1 MLRCLRVP
9 ASALLLSALLV
20 PTVHAGAAPQLNSS
34 QASVIVTSF
43 VVLSLPMA
51 ASMGLSELSKAPFKA
66 SERNGKATRT
76 KAVPLPPME
85 VKKVETTPEG
95 ERQVQ
100 LQVPDKADHTA
111 TLAKLLALPGATW
124 GLVKLR
130 GWLRLATFQSG
141 GLTRSLVGAARAAI
155 GLDSAMALRRG
166 PAGALR
172 MLSLWNR
179 TLAPLLRV
187 AFRD

>member
-1 MLRCLRVP
+1 MFRCLRVP

-95 ERQVQ
+95 ECQVQ

-111 TLAKLLALPGATW
+111 TLRWTVQPQGENPTDAF
-124 GLVKLR
+124 V
-130 GWLRLATFQSG
+130 
-141 GLTRSLVGAARAAI
+141 VGQQVHF
-155 GLDSAMALRRG
+155 D
-166 PAGALR
+166 PTEAGAG
-172 MLSLWNR
+172 WNVKSAQGQI
-179 TLAPLLRV
+179 LAYVPTAYAAGDVMSEAL
-187 AFRD
+187 

>member
-9 ASALLLSALLV
+9 TTALLLSALLV

-34 QASVIVTSF
+34 EASVIVTSF
-43 VVLSLPMA
+43 VVLSLPLA

-66 SERNGKATRT
+66 SERNARATRT

-85 VKKVETTPEG
+85 VKKVETTPTG

-111 TLAKLLALPGATW
+111 TLRWPVQPQGENPAAAF
-124 GLVKLR
+124 V
-130 GWLRLATFQSG
+130 
-141 GLTRSLVGAARAAI
+141 VGQRVHF
-155 GLDSAMALRRG
+155 D
-166 PAGALR
+166 PTEAGAG
-172 MLSLWNR
+172 WNVKSAQGQ
-179 TLAPLLRV
+179 TLAYVPMAYAAGDVMSEAL
-187 AFRD
+187 

>member
-1 MLRCLRVP
+1 MFRCLRIP

-34 QASVIVTSF
+34 EASVIVTSF
-43 VVLSLPMA
+43 VVLSLPLA

-66 SERNGKATRT
+66 SERNGRATRT

-100 LQVPDKADHTA
+100 LQVPDKADQTA
-111 TLAKLLALPGATW
+111 TLRCRRTCMK
-124 GLVKLR
+124 
-130 GWLRLATFQSG
+130 
-141 GLTRSLVGAARAAI
+141 TRRQASW
-155 GLDSAMALRRG
+155 SASRCTSTPPKPV
-166 PAGALR
+166 PAG
-172 MLSLWNR
+172 
-179 TLAPLLRV
+179 P
-187 AFRD
+187 

>member
-9 ASALLLSALLV
+9 TTALLLSALLV

-34 QASVIVTSF
+34 EASVIVTSL
-43 VVLSLPMA
+43 VVLSLPLA

-66 SERNGKATRT
+66 SERNARATRT

-85 VKKVETTPEG
+85 VKKVETTPTG

-111 TLAKLLALPGATW
+111 TLRWPVAAGREPG
-124 GLVKLR
+124 GGLR
-130 GWLRLATFQSG
+130 GRATG
-141 GLTRSLVGAARAAI
+141 
-155 GLDSAMALRRG
+155 
-166 PAGALR
+166 
-172 MLSLWNR
+172 
-179 TLAPLLRV
+179 
-187 AFRD
+187 AFRPHRGRCRLEREERPGPDPGLCADGLCRR